1 MLSRY
6 SLLTTNSLNKMN
18 ICVYCSSSDQVR
30 DEFKQ
35 QATEFGNWLADKAH
49 TLVYGGATGGLMSAV
64 AQGASNAG
72 GDIVGIIP
80 DCIIEKG
87 RKSDLPR
94 ELFIVGDMAERK
106 SMMKEYS
113 DVFVVFPGGFG
124 TLDEMFDTISS
135 CMVGEHDKPTIL
147 YNPDNFWM
155 GLLLQ
160 LDKILKEGLGYK
172 ITRNGNLKVVDTLE
186 ELKDV
191 IIKTEKEQS

>member
-1 MLSRY
+1 
-6 SLLTTNSLNKMN
+6 MN

-35 QATEFGNWLADKAH
+35 QAAEFGKWLANNGH
-49 TLVYGGATGGLMSAV
+49 TLVYGGATGGLMSSV
-64 AQGASNAG
+64 AQGASDAG

-87 RKSDLPR
+87 RKSDLPT

-135 CMVGEHDKPTIL
+135 CMVGEHDKTTIL

-172 ITRNGNLKVVDTLE
+172 ISRNGNLKVVDTLE
-186 ELKDV
+186 ELKEE
-191 IIKTEKEQS
+191 IIKTENE

>member
-1 MLSRY
+1 
-6 SLLTTNSLNKMN
+6 MN

-35 QATEFGNWLADKAH
+35 QATEFGKWMANNGH

-64 AQGASNAG
+64 AQGVADAN

-80 DCIIEKG
+80 ECIIEKG
-87 RKSDLPR
+87 RKSDLPT
-94 ELFIVGDMAERK
+94 ELFVVGDMAERK

-135 CMVGEHDKPTIL
+135 CMVGEHDKTTIL

-172 ITRNGNLKVVDTLE
+172 VSRNGNLKVVDTLE
-186 ELKDV
+186 ELKEV
-191 IIKTEKEQS
+191 IIKTENEQN

>member
-1 MLSRY
+1 
-6 SLLTTNSLNKMN
+6 MN

-35 QATEFGNWLADKAH
+35 QATEFGKWMANNGH
-49 TLVYGGATGGLMSAV
+49 TLVYGGATGGLMSSV
-64 AQGASNAG
+64 AQGASDAG

-87 RKSDLPR
+87 RKSDLPT

-135 CMVGEHDKPTIL
+135 CMVGEHDKTTIL

-172 ITRNGNLKVVDTLE
+172 ISRNGNLKVVDTLE
-186 ELKDV
+186 ELKEE
-191 IIKTEKEQS
+191 IIKTENE

>member
-1 MLSRY
+1 
-6 SLLTTNSLNKMN
+6 MN

-35 QATEFGNWLADKAH
+35 QATEFGKWLADKNH

-72 GDIVGIIP
+72 GDIVGMIP

-87 RKSDLPR
+87 RKSDLPT

-186 ELKDV
+186 ELKEV

>member
-1 MLSRY
+1 
-6 SLLTTNSLNKMN
+6 MN

-35 QATEFGNWLADKAH
+35 QATEFGNWLADKGH

-87 RKSDLPR
+87 RKSDLPT

-106 SMMKEYS
+106 SMMREYS

-124 TLDEMFDTISS
+124 TLGEVFDHLVWWVNMINQQY
-135 CMVGEHDKPTIL
+135 CIIL
-147 YNPDNFWM
+147 
-155 GLLLQ
+155 
-160 LDKILKEGLGYK
+160 
-172 ITRNGNLKVVDTLE
+172 
-186 ELKDV
+186 
-191 IIKTEKEQS
+191 IIFGWDCCCSLIKY

>member
-1 MLSRY
+1 
-6 SLLTTNSLNKMN
+6 MN

-35 QATEFGNWLADKAH
+35 QASEFGKWMADNGH
-49 TLVYGGATGGLMSAV
+49 TLVYGGATGGLMSSV
-64 AQGASNAG
+64 AQGASDAG

-87 RKSDLPR
+87 RKSDLPT

-135 CMVGEHDKPTIL
+135 CMVGEHDKTTIL
-147 YNPDNFWM
+147 FNPDNFWM

-172 ITRNGNLKVVDTLE
+172 VSRNGNLKVVDTLE
-186 ELKDV
+186 ELKEM
-191 IIKTEKEQS
+191 ISKTENEQN

>member
-1 MLSRY
+1 
-6 SLLTTNSLNKMN
+6 MN

-35 QATEFGNWLADKAH
+35 QATEFGKWMANNGH

-64 AQGASNAG
+64 AQGVADDN

-80 DCIIEKG
+80 ECIIEKG
-87 RKSDLPR
+87 RKSDLPT

-135 CMVGEHDKPTIL
+135 CMVGEHDKTTIL
-147 YNPDNFWM
+147 FNPDNFWM

-172 ITRNGNLKVVDTLE
+172 VSRNGNLKVVDTLE
-186 ELKDV
+186 ELKEM
-191 IIKTEKEQS
+191 IIKTENEQN

>member
-1 MLSRY
+1 
-6 SLLTTNSLNKMN
+6 MN

-35 QATEFGNWLADKAH
+35 QATEFGKWLADKNHA
-49 TLVYGGATGGLMSAV
+49 LVYGGATGGLMSAV
-64 AQGASNAG
+64 AQGASDAG

-87 RKSDLPR
+87 RKSDLPT

-186 ELKDV
+186 ELKEV

>member
-1 MLSRY
+1 
-6 SLLTTNSLNKMN
+6 MN

-35 QATEFGNWLADKAH
+35 QATEFGKWMANNGH
-49 TLVYGGATGGLMSAV
+49 TLVYGGATGGLMSSV
-64 AQGASNAG
+64 AQGVADAN

-80 DCIIEKG
+80 ECIIEKG
-87 RKSDLPR
+87 RKSDLPT

-135 CMVGEHDKPTIL
+135 CMVGEHDKTTIL
-147 YNPDNFWM
+147 FNPDNFWM

-172 ITRNGNLKVVDTLE
+172 VSRNGNLKVVDTLE
-186 ELKDV
+186 ELKEM
-191 IIKTEKEQS
+191 IIKTENEQN

>member
-1 MLSRY
+1 
-6 SLLTTNSLNKMN
+6 MN

-35 QATEFGNWLADKAH
+35 QAIEFGKWLANNGH
-49 TLVYGGATGGLMSAV
+49 TLVYGGATGGLMSSV
-64 AQGASNAG
+64 AQGASDAG

-87 RKSDLPR
+87 RKSDLPT

-135 CMVGEHDKPTIL
+135 CMVGEHDKTTIL

-160 LDKILKEGLGYK
+160 LDKILKDGLGYK
-172 ITRNGNLKVVDTLE
+172 ISRNGNLKVVDTLE
-186 ELKDV
+186 ELKEE
-191 IIKTEKEQS
+191 IIKTENE

>member
-1 MLSRY
+1 
-6 SLLTTNSLNKMN
+6 MN

-35 QATEFGNWLADKAH
+35 QAAEFGKWLADNGH
-49 TLVYGGATGGLMSAV
+49 TLVYGGATGGLMSSV
-64 AQGASNAG
+64 AQGASDAG

-87 RKSDLPR
+87 RKSDLPT

-106 SMMKEYS
+106 SMLKEYY

-124 TLDEMFDTISS
+124 TLDEMFDTISA

-172 ITRNGNLKVVDTLE
+172 ITRNGNLKVADTLE
-186 ELKDV
+186 ELKEV

>member
-1 MLSRY
+1 
-6 SLLTTNSLNKMN
+6 MN

-30 DEFKQ
+30 DEYKQ
-35 QATEFGNWLADKAH
+35 QAMQFGKWLANNGH

-64 AQGASNAG
+64 AQGASDAG
-72 GDIVGIIP
+72 GDIIGVIP

-87 RKSDLPR
+87 RKSDLPT

-124 TLDEMFDTISS
+124 TLDEMFDTISA

-147 YNPDNFWM
+147 YNPNNFWE
-155 GLLLQ
+155 GLLVQ
-160 LDKILKEGLGYK
+160 FDCIMHEGLGYK
-172 ITRNGNLKVVDTLE
+172 FQKNANFSVVITLD
-186 ELKDV
+186 ELINQV
-191 IIKTEKEQS
+191 IDCCV

>member
-1 MLSRY
+1 
-6 SLLTTNSLNKMN
+6 MN

-35 QATEFGNWLADKAH
+35 QATEFGKWMASNGH

-64 AQGASNAG
+64 AQGVADAN

-80 DCIIEKG
+80 ECIIEKG
-87 RKSDLPR
+87 RKSDLPT

-135 CMVGEHDKPTIL
+135 CMVGEHDKTTIL
-147 YNPDNFWM
+147 FNPDNFWM

-172 ITRNGNLKVVDTLE
+172 VSRNGNLKVVDTLE
-186 ELKDV
+186 ELKEV
-191 IIKTEKEQS
+191 IIKTENE

>member
-1 MLSRY
+1 
-6 SLLTTNSLNKMN
+6 MN

-35 QATEFGNWLADKAH
+35 QATEFGKWMANNGH
-49 TLVYGGATGGLMSAV
+49 TLVYGGATGGLMSSV
-64 AQGASNAG
+64 AQGASDAG

-87 RKSDLPR
+87 RKSDLPT

-135 CMVGEHDKPTIL
+135 CMVGEHDKTTIL
-147 YNPDNFWM
+147 FNPDNFC
-155 GLLLQ
+155 LVLFLQ

-172 ITRNGNLKVVDTLE
+172 VSRNGNLKVVDTLE
-186 ELKDV
+186 ELKEM
-191 IIKTEKEQS
+191 IIKTENEQN